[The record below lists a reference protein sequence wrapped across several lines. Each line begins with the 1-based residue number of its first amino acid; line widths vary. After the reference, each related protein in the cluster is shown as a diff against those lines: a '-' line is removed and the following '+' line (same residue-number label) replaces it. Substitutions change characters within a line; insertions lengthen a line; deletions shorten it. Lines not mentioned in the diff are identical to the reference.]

1 MRELTNIEKIR
12 EFQRKLYEKAK
23 ANKKYRFYSLYDK
36 TYRADILEESY
47 RRVKSNGGASGID
60 GETFEDIESNG
71 VDDYLRVLQEEL
83 KSNRYKPKP
92 VKRVYI
98 PKRNGK
104 RRPIGIPTIRDRIVQ
119 TTFLM
124 LLEPIFEADF
134 SESSYG
140 FRPKRSAHDAIR
152 DIYKY
157 LNWGCE
163 EIYDVDLEK
172 YFDTVEHWKLMRL
185 LARRISDGRILHV
198 IKQWLSCGYVEDD
211 QHKQSKRGT
220 PQGGVI
226 SPLLA
231 NVYLNPLDNVFER
244 MMWGSISKGSIHLV
258 RYADDMLILA
268 QRNLNKAIEVLE
280 HYTERLGLSLNE
292 EKTRRLNLKE
302 DKKVEFLGFEFHR
315 VVNRKT
321 KRRMILVSP
330 SKRSLKMCRTR
341 IRKLVSHKI
350 PLKVADQVENLN
362 SFLEGWTGY
371 FRIGNSGKAM
381 KGIRYYTMLRIR
393 RLLQRNIGRNG
404 YGWKR
409 IDNAKIYERFGL
421 FSNYKV
427 QWL

>member
-1 MRELTNIEKIR
+1 
-12 EFQRKLYEKAK
+12 
-23 ANKKYRFYSLYDK
+23 
-36 TYRADILEESY
+36 
-47 RRVKSNGGASGID
+47 
-60 GETFEDIESNG
+60 
-71 VDDYLRVLQEEL
+71 
-83 KSNRYKPKP
+83 
-92 VKRVYI
+92 
-98 PKRNGK
+98 
-104 RRPIGIPTIRDRIVQ
+104 
-119 TTFLM
+119 
-124 LLEPIFEADF
+124 
-134 SESSYG
+134 
-140 FRPKRSAHDAIR
+140 
-152 DIYKY
+152 
-157 LNWGCE
+157 
-163 EIYDVDLEK
+163 
-172 YFDTVEHWKLMRL
+172 MRL

-198 IKQWLSCGYVEDD
+198 INQWLSCGYVEDD

-220 PQGGVI
+220 PQGRVI

-244 MMWGSISKGSIHLV
+244 MMWGCISEGAIHLV

-280 HYTERLGLSLNE
+280 HYIDRLGLSLNE

-315 VVNRKT
+315 TINWKT

-330 SKRSLKMCRTR
+330 SKRSLKRCRER
-341 IRKLVSHKI
+341 IRQLVSHKI
-350 PLKVADQVENLN
+350 PLNVADQVENLN

-381 KGIRYYTMLRIR
+381 KGVRHYTMLRIR

-409 IDNAKIYERFGL
+409 INNTRIYERFGL
-421 FSNYKV
+421 YSNYKV

>member
-1 MRELTNIEKIR
+1 M
-12 EFQRKLYEKAK
+12 
-23 ANKKYRFYSLYDK
+23 
-36 TYRADILEESY
+36 
-47 RRVKSNGGASGID
+47 V
-60 GETFEDIESNG
+60 
-71 VDDYLRVLQEEL
+71 
-83 KSNRYKPKP
+83 
-92 VKRVYI
+92 
-98 PKRNGK
+98 
-104 RRPIGIPTIRDRIVQ
+104 
-119 TTFLM
+119 
-124 LLEPIFEADF
+124 LEPILEADF

-244 MMWGSISKGSIHLV
+244 MMWGCISEGSIHLV
-258 RYADDMLILA
+258 RYADDILILA

-280 HYTERLGLSLNE
+280 HYIERLGLSLNE
-292 EKTRRLNLKE
+292 EKTRKLNLKE

-315 VVNRKT
+315 VINWKT

-330 SKRSLKMCRTR
+330 SKRGLMMCRER
-341 IRKLVSHKI
+341 IRQLVNHKI
-350 PLKVADQVENLN
+350 PLKVTDQVENLN

-371 FRIGNSGKAM
+371 YRLGNSGKAM
-381 KGIRYYTMLRIR
+381 KGIRNYTMQRVR

-409 IDNAKIYERFGL
+409 INNTRIYERFGL